1 MQNIQPIFL
10 TKFIIILFTF
20 LQSFNCQANKFSL
33 ENADSLFASNNYQEA
48 LLIYEQL
55 LLEEEAYSP
64 AMLLKMAFV
73 AEGMGDFSKASFYL
87 AKFYDLNP
95 NPRVITK
102 IKSLTEQSELYGY
115 ELSDWDRFFGFV
127 TDLRVELTSTFAFLL
142 LVSLILLVVFKEKAI
157 KPKYY
162 IPSFGLIFLV
172 FLCNNFLYQP
182 KTGIITGSPTL
193 VMEKPTAASKI
204 ISKVDPGHRVVIKS
218 TKDIWHEVEWNN
230 KRAYVKKDHITRL

>member
-10 TKFIIILFTF
+10 TKFVIFFIII

-33 ENADSLFASNNYQEA
+33 EKADSLFASNNYQEA
-48 LLIYEQL
+48 LLIYDQ
-55 LLEEEAYSP
+55 LLEEDIYSP

-73 AEGMGDFSKASFYL
+73 AEGMGDFSKASYYL
-87 AKFYDLNP
+87 AKFYDINP

-102 IKSLTEQSELYGY
+102 IKSLTEQSDLYGY
-115 ELSDWDRFFGFV
+115 ELSDWDRFFGFL
-127 TDLRVELTSTFAFLL
+127 TDLREELTSFFTFLL
-142 LVSLILLVVFKEKAI
+142 VLSLILLVVYREKAI
-157 KPKYY
+157 LPKYY

-182 KTGIITGSPTL
+182 RTGIITGSPTL
-193 VMEKPTAASKI
+193 VMEKPTAASQI

-218 TKDIWHEVEWNN
+218 SKDIWHEVEWNN
-230 KRAYVKKDHITRL
+230 KRAYVKKDQITRL